1 MTTPRQHLIR
11 KMLVRALAQCGDYP
25 CPESAL
31 KAQVEMIVTAPPL
44 TQSEFDQAINT
55 LGTERH
61 AIDGE
66 GATERVW
73 KLTEAGRMWAKEYRA

>member
-1 MTTPRQHLIR
+1 
-11 KMLVRALAQCGDYP
+11 MLVRALSQCGSYP

-44 TQSEFDQAINT
+44 TQSEFDQVLNA
-55 LGTERH
+55 LDTERH
-61 AIDGE
+61 AIATD

-73 KLTEAGRMWAKEYRA
+73 KLTDAGRLWAAEYRA